1 MLYPTKKK
9 QEIIYLE
16 AILKATNGTG
26 LTEAG
31 MKRLNKLK
39 KLTK

>member
-1 MLYPTKKK
+1 MKKK
-9 QEIIYLE
+9 EEIAYLE

-31 MKRLNKLK
+31 IKRLNKLRK
-39 KLTK
+39 